1 LAHWRGSFSASIYG
15 FSICPFLL
23 EAVKAL
29 MNAPVP
35 PRRLDFLRTAKDILV
50 QAALAWIEHDAST
63 MGAALA
69 FYTVF
74 SVAPILI
81 IAIGVVG
88 LVDGDDTVR
97 ADLLPQMQNLLG
109 DAGATA
115 VQTLLSS
122 ARYLGKSRAAT
133 AIGVVTLLIGAS
145 TVFVELQTS
154 LDRIWGIPECN
165 RKRGLWRLFRSRFL
179 SLGLVFGVGF
189 LLMVSL
195 LVSTALAAVG
205 VRLASYLGELQA
217 SIIAID
223 LSLSLIISTA
233 LFALVY
239 KYIPQER
246 LNWRD
251 VWVGGLVTAILFNIG
266 KFAIGYYLGKS
277 AFASVYGAAGSLLVL
292 LLWVYYSA
300 QIFLFGAEITKSYS
314 SILGTRTPPRRQP
327 P

>member
-1 LAHWRGSFSASIYG
+1 
-15 FSICPFLL
+15 
-23 EAVKAL
+23 
-29 MNAPVP
+29 MNVP
-35 PRRLDFLRTAKDILV
+35 PPCRKFDLLRNVKDIVV
-50 QAALAWIEHDAST
+50 QASLAWMEHDAST

-81 IAIGVVG
+81 IAIGIVG
-88 LVDGDDTVR
+88 MVIGADTVR

-109 DAGATA
+109 DAGASA

-122 ARYLGKSRAAT
+122 ATYMGKSRAAT
-133 AIGVVTLLIGAS
+133 AIGVGTLLIGAS

-154 LDRIWGIPECN
+154 LDRIWGIPKRN
-165 RKRGLWRLFRSRFL
+165 RARGLWRLLRSRFL

-195 LVSTALAAVG
+195 LVSTLLAALG
-205 VRLASYLGELQA
+205 TWLASYLGEWQTL
-217 SIIAID
+217 IIAVD
-223 LSLSLIISTA
+223 VSLSVIISAA

-239 KYIPQER
+239 KYVPQER

-251 VWVGGLVTAILFNIG
+251 VWVGALVTAVLFNIG

-277 AFASVYGAAGSLLVL
+277 AFSSVYGAAGSLLVL
-292 LLWVYYSA
+292 LLWAYYSA

-314 SILGTRTPPRRQP
+314 FILGTRTPRA
-327 P
+327 

>member
-1 LAHWRGSFSASIYG
+1 
-15 FSICPFLL
+15 
-23 EAVKAL
+23 
-29 MNAPVP
+29 MNIPVP
-35 PRRLDFLRTAKDILV
+35 RRRLDFLRNVKDIVV
-50 QAALAWIEHDAST
+50 QASLAWIEHDAST

-69 FYTVF
+69 FYTIF

-88 LVDGDDTVR
+88 LVIGADTVR
-97 ADLLPQMQNLLG
+97 ADLLPQMQTLLG
-109 DAGATA
+109 DAGASA

-122 ARYLGKSRAAT
+122 ASYMGKSRVAT
-133 AIGVVTLLIGAS
+133 AIGVGTLLIGAS

-154 LDRIWGIPECN
+154 LDRIWGVPKRN
-165 RKRGLWRLFRSRFL
+165 RQRGLWRLLRSRFL

-195 LVSTALAAVG
+195 LVSAVLAAVG
-205 VRLASYLGELQA
+205 AWLASYLGEWQA

-223 LSLSLIISTA
+223 VSLSVIISTA

-239 KYIPQER
+239 KYIPQEG

-251 VWVGGLVTAILFNIG
+251 VWVGASVTAVLFNIG

-277 AFASVYGAAGSLLVL
+277 AFSSVYGAAGSLLVL
-292 LLWVYYSA
+292 LLWTYYSA

-314 SILGTRTPPRRQP
+314 FILGTRTPPRSP
-327 P
+327 PPS

>member
-1 LAHWRGSFSASIYG
+1 
-15 FSICPFLL
+15 
-23 EAVKAL
+23 
-29 MNAPVP
+29 MNVP
-35 PRRLDFLRTAKDILV
+35 MPRRRLDFLRNAKDIVV
-50 QAALAWIEHDAST
+50 QASLAWIEHGAST

-74 SVAPILI
+74 SVAPILV

-88 LVDGDDTVR
+88 LVIGADTER

-115 VQTLLSS
+115 VQTLLAS

-145 TVFVELQTS
+145 TVFGELQTS
-154 LDRIWGIPECN
+154 LDRIWGIPKRN
-165 RKRGLWRLFRSRFL
+165 RERGLWGICRSRCL
-179 SLGLVFGVGF
+179 SLALVIGVGF

-195 LVSTALAAVG
+195 LVSTALAAAG
-205 VRLASYLGELQA
+205 AWLASYLGELQA
-217 SIIAID
+217 SIIAVD
-223 LSLSLIISTA
+223 VSLSLIISTA

-246 LNWRD
+246 MNWRD
-251 VWVGGLVTAILFNIG
+251 VWVGALVTAILFNIG

-300 QIFLFGAEITKSYS
+300 QIFLFGAEITKTYS
-314 SILGTRTPPRRQP
+314 SILGARSPPRKP

>member
-1 LAHWRGSFSASIYG
+1 MSRI
-15 FSICPFLL
+15 
-23 EAVKAL
+23 
-29 MNAPVP
+29 
-35 PRRLDFLRTAKDILV
+35 PRPHHRLDFLRKVKDIVV
-50 QAALAWIEHDAST
+50 QASVAWIQHDAST

-88 LVDGDDTVR
+88 LVVGTDTLK
-97 ADLLPQMQNLLG
+97 ADLLPQMQSLLG

-122 ARYLGKSRAAT
+122 ANYMGKSRVAT
-133 AIGVVTLLIGAS
+133 AIGVGTLLIGAS

-154 LDRIWGIPECN
+154 LDRIWGVPKRN
-165 RKRGLWRLFRSRFL
+165 RERGLWRLLRSRFL

-195 LVSTALAAVG
+195 LVSTVLAALG
-205 VRLASYLGELQA
+205 TWLASYVGEWKS

-223 LSLSLIISTA
+223 VALSVVISTA
-233 LFALVY
+233 LFAVVY
-239 KYIPQER
+239 KYVPQER
-246 LNWRD
+246 LNWPD
-251 VWVGGLVTAILFNIG
+251 VWVGGTVTAVLFNVG

-277 AFASVYGAAGSLLVL
+277 AFSSVYGAAGSLLVL
-292 LLWVYYSA
+292 LLWAYYSA

-314 SILGTRTPPRRQP
+314 ALLGTRSLETGPALPG
-327 P
+327 